1 LILHRCGALLTPRQ
15 TSKEFAMK
23 VQFFTL
29 LALIV
34 AFMAAPLANAATITL
49 DASKDASIFQNNV
62 NNSSGAGNGLIV
74 GTNAQSSARRAAIA
88 FDVASALPAGAVI
101 QNVQLNLVLG
111 SVAGAGVPGND
122 PADVTIGL
130 HRLIGNWG
138 EGIAQQQSPPTD
150 SLGGQGQGVAA
161 AAGDIT
167 WNSSFHGSSLW
178 ATPGG
183 DVTAMASASA
193 LIDALVGR
201 TKSWAS
207 TAELISDV
215 QNWFDN
221 PTSNFGWMLVN
232 TNEASAN
239 TGRTFFSS
247 EVATAAFRPQLE
259 ITYEVIPEPSTL
271 LLGVTAGLVSLV
283 IPGRLARREPRG

>member
-1 LILHRCGALLTPRQ
+1 
-15 TSKEFAMK
+15 MK
-23 VQFFTL
+23 VRFLSL

-34 AFMAAPLANAATITL
+34 ALAVVPLAHAATITL

-62 NNSSGAGNGLIV
+62 NNSSGAANGLIV
-74 GTNAQSSARRAAIA
+74 GTNAQSSTRRAAIA

-111 SVAGAGVPGND
+111 GVAGGGGGGGG
-122 PADVTIGL
+122 PASVTIGL
-130 HRLIGNWG
+130 HRLAANWG

-150 SLGGQGQGVAA
+150 GLGGQGQGVAA

-193 LIDALVGR
+193 LIDALVGG
-201 TKSWAS
+201 TKSWSS
-207 TAELISDV
+207 TAELVSDV

-221 PTSNFGWMLVN
+221 PSSNFGWMLVN
-232 TNEASAN
+232 TDEATAN

-271 LLGVTAGLVSLV
+271 LLGVTAGVVSLA
-283 IPGRLARREPRG
+283 IPGRLARRDRRG